1 MHKNVE
7 AAEPADNLI
16 NTITARCRIG
26 YVRLHKVEGRTVSP
40 DAGYKAVRRLGGSRN
55 SNDQCPLL
63 CEEESS
69 GGADAAGASGNQA
82 DPSA

>member
-40 DAGYKAVRRLGGSRN
+40 DAGYKAVRRLG
-55 SNDQCPLL
+55 
-63 CEEESS
+63 SS
-69 GGADAAGASGNQA
+69 
-82 DPSA
+82 